1 MMLGLIQKSYCH
13 ICDIYL
19 KARIPAV
26 KAEARAL
33 RKKGTWAYMA
43 PETFED
49 VVTPKIDIWAL
60 GVVPQ
65 RL

>member
-1 MMLGLIQKSYCH
+1 M
-13 ICDIYL
+13 
-19 KARIPAV
+19 

-43 PETFED
+43 PEIFED